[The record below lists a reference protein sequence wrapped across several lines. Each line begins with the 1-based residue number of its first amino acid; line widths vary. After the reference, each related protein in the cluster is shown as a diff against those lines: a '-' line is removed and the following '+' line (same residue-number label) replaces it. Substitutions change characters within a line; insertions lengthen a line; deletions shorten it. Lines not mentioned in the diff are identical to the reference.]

1 MKFTVAEQNIIC
13 IFKKETKFETINAIS
28 WTLPYV
34 TDDDMKS
41 LIAVTVD
48 KLEKLSEDEFNIAS
62 FTETK
67 PEGML

>member
-1 MKFTVAEQNIIC
+1 MDNKEEII
-13 IFKKETKFETINAIS
+13 
-28 WTLPYV
+28 
-34 TDDDMKS
+34 
-41 LIAVTVD
+41 VD